1 MSDTTIPT
9 GEAATDTMM
18 DYEEKNRRILV
29 VDDTASIHD
38 DVRTI
43 LTYGKTDDRLSE
55 LELAV
60 LGTKPSSETPI
71 SYEIDSAYQGEE
83 GFKMAVKAREEGRPY
98 ALAIV
103 DVRMP
108 PGWDG
113 IQTVERMREV
123 DPELQVAICTAY
135 SDYSWQG
142 LHEKFGTNDWL
153 LIFKKPFD
161 LAEVQ
166 QLACTMTEKWNLARQ
181 ASMKMGELEE
191 RVEEHARQLRAANEE
206 LQKRNA
212 SLADAND
219 RLSEEMNA
227 RRLAD
232 ERIRHIAFHDAL
244 TDLPNRT
251 LLMERL
257 NECIARSR
265 GQSDYMFAV
274 LFTDV
279 DDFKIVNDSLGHRV
293 GDQLL
298 SQVASEMIRSMR
310 TIPDSIRPSCDTVA
324 RLGGDEFVIL
334 LDDVKSVENVVD
346 IAERLQK
353 TVCRPLNV
361 AHREIVPSISIGAAV
376 SRHDYDDAVDI
387 MRDADT
393 ALYHAKAN
401 GKGCV
406 SLFDQAMRSRVL
418 ERVDLEND
426 LWHAVDA
433 NQFIVYYQ
441 PIVSLADGKM
451 AGLEALL
458 RWNHPTRG
466 LLLPASFIQVAE
478 ETGMIAAIGEVV
490 VEEVSRQLSE
500 WKSRFLQM
508 QDLSVS
514 LNLSACQLVS
524 YNLVKQIDH
533 CLETYNLDPS
543 SLKLELTETTMMD
556 NLAMMKTVIDEI
568 TSRKIEIHLDDFGT
582 GYSSLSIL
590 HTLPFAALKLDRSFV
605 NNLGKDL
612 ECETTIQAIVMMA
625 RNRRIKLI
633 AEGVETY
640 EQLVMLRDL
649 DCEYGQGFYF
659 SPPVPPEQIESLIES
674 GGRYS
679 VTGGKAKA
687 GLLQPAL
694 EGVGAWALD

>member
-1 MSDTTIPT
+1 
-9 GEAATDTMM
+9 MM
-18 DYEEKNRRILV
+18 DYEAKNRRILV

-43 LTYGKTDDRLSE
+43 LTYGKTDDKLSE
-55 LELAV
+55 LEFAV
-60 LGTKPSSETPI
+60 LGTKSSGDAPI
-71 SYEIDSAYQGEE
+71 PYEIDSAYQGEE
-83 GFKMAVKAREEGRPY
+83 GFNCVVKAREEGRPY

-113 IQTVERMREV
+113 IQTIERMREI
-123 DPELQVAICTAY
+123 DADLQVAICTAY

-166 QLACTMTEKWNLARQ
+166 QLACSMTEKWNLAQQ
-181 ASMKMGELEE
+181 ASMKLSELEGM
-191 RVEEHARQLRAANEE
+191 VEEHARQLRLANEE
-206 LQKRNA
+206 LQVRNE
-212 SLADAND
+212 SLAEAND

-257 NECIARSR
+257 NECIARS
-265 GQSDYMFAV
+265 QESSDYMFAI

-298 SQVASEMIRSMR
+298 SQIASEMIRSMR
-310 TIPDSIRPSCDTVA
+310 TMSNSIRPSFDTVA
-324 RLGGDEFVIL
+324 RLGGDEFVVL
-334 LDDVKSVENVVD
+334 LDDVKSAENVVE
-346 IAERLQK
+346 IAERIQK

-361 AHREIVPSISIGAAV
+361 AHREIVPSISIGIAV
-376 SRHDYDDAVDI
+376 SQHDYDDAVDV

-401 GKGCV
+401 GKGRV
-406 SLFDQAMRSRVL
+406 ALFDQAMRSRVL

-426 LWHAVDA
+426 LWHAVSD

-441 PIVSLADGKM
+441 PIVSLTDGR
-451 AGLEALL
+451 ATNLEALL
-458 RWNHPTRG
+458 RWEHPSRG
-466 LLLPASFIQVAE
+466 LLPPASFIQVAE
-478 ETGMIAAIGEVV
+478 ETGMIEDIGAFVL
-490 VEEVSRQLSE
+490 EEVSRQLAE
-500 WKSRFLQM
+500 WHVRMPEVK
-508 QDLSVS
+508 DLSVS

-524 YNLVKQIDH
+524 HNLVKQLDR
-533 CLETYNLDPS
+533 CLETYGLEPS
-543 SLKLELTETTMMD
+543 MLKLELTETTMMD
-556 NLAMMKTVIDEI
+556 NLAMMRTVIDEI
-568 TSRKIEIHLDDFGT
+568 MSRHIELHLDDFGT

-590 HTLPFAALKLDRSFV
+590 HTLPFTALKLDRSFV
-605 NNLGKDL
+605 SNLGKDL

-640 EQLVMLRDL
+640 DQVEMLREL
-649 DCEYGQGFYF
+649 DCEYAQGFYF
-659 SPPVPPEQIESLIES
+659 SRPVPPAEIVALLEA
-674 GGRYS
+674 GGHYS
-679 VTGGKAKA
+679 VSCHEEAA
-687 GLLQPAL
+687 AVL
-694 EGVGAWALD
+694 

>member
-1 MSDTTIPT
+1 MPDAPDPT
-9 GEAATDTMM
+9 REAAEGTMM
-18 DYEEKNRRILV
+18 DYEAKNRRILV

-43 LTYGKTDDRLSE
+43 LTYGKTDDKLNE
-55 LELAV
+55 LEFAV
-60 LGTKPSSETPI
+60 LGTKSSSDAPI
-71 SYEIDSAYQGEE
+71 PYEIDSAYQGEE
-83 GFKMAVKAREEGRPY
+83 GFNRVVQAREEEKPY

-166 QLACTMTEKWNLARQ
+166 QLACAMTEKWNLARQ
-181 ASMKMGELEE
+181 ASMKLGELEQMI
-191 RVEEHARQLRAANEE
+191 EEHAQKLRLANEE
-206 LQKRNA
+206 LQERNA
-212 SLADAND
+212 SLAAAND

-232 ERIRHIAFHDAL
+232 ERIRHIAYHDAL

-265 GQSDYMFAV
+265 ECSDYMFAI

-298 SQVASEMIRSMR
+298 SQIAAEMIRSMR
-310 TIPDSIRPSCDTVA
+310 TMANSVRPSYDTVA
-324 RLGGDEFVIL
+324 RLGGDEFVVL
-334 LDDVKSVENVVD
+334 LDDVKSVENVVE
-346 IAERLQK
+346 IAERIQR

-361 AHREIVPSISIGAAV
+361 AHRELVPSISMGAAV

-401 GKGCV
+401 GKGRV
-406 SLFDQAMRSRVL
+406 ALFDQAMRSRVL

-426 LWHAVDA
+426 LWHAISD
-433 NQFIVYYQ
+433 NQFVVYYQ
-441 PIVSLADGKM
+441 PIVSLADGR
-451 AGLEALL
+451 ATNLEALL

-466 LLLPASFIQVAE
+466 LLMPGSFIQVAE
-478 ETGMIAAIGEVV
+478 ETGMIEGIGEFVLD
-490 VEEVSRQLSE
+490 EVARQLAE
-500 WKSRFLQM
+500 WRTRLPEID
-508 QDLSVS
+508 DLSVS

-524 YNLVKQIDH
+524 HNLVKQIDR
-533 CLETYNLDPS
+533 CLETYDLEPS
-543 SLKLELTETTMMD
+543 ALKLELTETTMMD
-556 NLAMMKTVIDEI
+556 NLAMMRTVIEEI
-568 TSRKIEIHLDDFGT
+568 TSRRIDIHLDDFGT

-590 HTLPFAALKLDRSFV
+590 HTLPFTALKLDRSFV
-605 NNLGKDL
+605 SNLGKDL

-633 AEGVETY
+633 AEGVERY
-640 EQLVMLRDL
+640 EQLEMLREL
-649 DCEYGQGFYF
+649 DCEYGQGYYF
-659 SPPVPPEQIESLIES
+659 SRPVPPNDIERLLES
-674 GGRYS
+674 GAQYS
-679 VTGGKAKA
+679 LSRDGETKAPLQLVGPA
-687 GLLQPAL
+687 GEPQ
-694 EGVGAWALD
+694 

>member
-1 MSDTTIPT
+1 MSDTTTPT
-9 GEAATDTMM
+9 WEAAKDTMM
-18 DYEEKNRRILV
+18 EYEAKNRRILV
-29 VDDTASIHD
+29 VDDTTSIHD

-43 LTYGKTDDRLSE
+43 LTYGKTDDKLSE
-55 LELAV
+55 LEFAV
-60 LGTKPSSETPI
+60 LGTKSSGEAPI
-71 SYEIDSAYQGEE
+71 PYEIDSAYQGEE
-83 GFKMAVKAREEGRPY
+83 GFKLVSKALEAGRPY

-113 IQTVERMREV
+113 IQTVERMREI

-181 ASMKMGELEE
+181 ASMKLGELQGM
-191 RVEEHARQLRAANEE
+191 VEEHARQLHIANEE
-206 LQKRNA
+206 LQERNA
-212 SLADAND
+212 SLAEAND

-265 GQSDYMFAV
+265 QESDYLFAI

-298 SQVASEMIRSMR
+298 SQIASEMTRSMR
-310 TIPDSIRPSCDTVA
+310 TMSSSIRPSNDTVA
-324 RLGGDEFVIL
+324 RLGGDEFVVL
-334 LDDVKSVENVVD
+334 LDDIKCIDNVVD
-346 IAERLQK
+346 IAERIQK
-353 TVCRPLNV
+353 AVCRPLNV

-376 SRHDYDDAVDI
+376 SKHDYDDAVDI

-393 ALYHAKAN
+393 ALYHAKAS
-401 GKGCV
+401 GKGRV

-426 LWHAVDA
+426 LWHAVSDK
-433 NQFIVYYQ
+433 QFVVYYQ
-441 PIVSLADGKM
+441 PIVSLVDGK
-451 AGLEALL
+451 ATNLEALL

-466 LLLPASFIQVAE
+466 LLPPAAFIQVAE
-478 ETGMIAAIGEVV
+478 ETGMIETIGEFVL
-490 VEEVSRQLSE
+490 EEVSRQLAD
-500 WKSRFLQM
+500 WRLRLPDV

-524 YNLVKQIDH
+524 HNLVKQIDR
-533 CLETYNLDPS
+533 CLKEYDLEPS

-556 NLAMMKTVIDEI
+556 NLAMMKAVIDEI
-568 TSRKIEIHLDDFGT
+568 TLRHIEIHLDDFGT

-590 HTLPFAALKLDRSFV
+590 HTLPFTALKLDRSFV

-640 EQLVMLRDL
+640 EQVEMLRDL
-649 DCEYGQGFYF
+649 DCEYAQGYYF
-659 SPPVPPEQIESLIES
+659 SRPVPPEQIELLLGS
-674 GGRYS
+674 GGYYS
-679 VTGGKAKA
+679 VTGREATA
-687 GLLQPAL
+687 I
-694 EGVGAWALD
+694 VS